1 MDIRKRYSG
10 TKKPPLRSGHTTLL
24 IIDFIDISNM
34 VPGAGLEPAQ
44 PYSRGILNQALL
56 EVKSTQYARFS

>member
-10 TKKPPLRSGHTTLL
+10 TKKPPLRGGHTTLL

-44 PYSRGILNQALL
+44 PYSRGIL
-56 EVKSTQYARFS
+56 KT